1 MRRTESAEITITT
14 DIAGDVVSSHEVRFS
29 QARECILT
37 KQGTW
42 DGNTLTVELTPEET
56 ETLQCGR
63 FDVQVRATMNGGA
76 VVVSDVMDAVILDA
90 IC

>member
-1 MRRTESAEITITT
+1 
-14 DIAGDVVSSHEVRFS
+14 
-29 QARECILT
+29 
-37 KQGTW
+37 
-42 DGNTLTVELTPEET
+42 
-56 ETLQCGR
+56 LQCGR